1 MLHLREELAEARGL
15 REAAERERQEAVRLL
30 QEALRKAAEAKM
42 VDSNG
47 AGEEIEI
54 GKSSCQRLS
63 EENSE
68 KDTLEHKN
76 ENGCE
81 VAGNGFN
88 VAEVDE
94 GERKI
99 SEDSS
104 KCAERRRDPV
114 EGQALV
120 SSLLMDI
127 ELSSARHRDQ
137 VQPFLV
143 QVRLLLENKRLRAEL
158 LELESEMVGW
168 AHSSFSF
175 FIKIGNIFIMS

>member
-1 MLHLREELAEARGL
+1 MEAELLHLREELAEARGL

-47 AGEEIEI
+47 AGEE
-54 GKSSCQRLS
+54 KSSCQQRLS

-68 KDTLEHKN
+68 KDTFEHKN

-99 SEDSS
+99 SEDFS

-127 ELSSARHRDQ
+127 ELSSARVTQR
-137 VQPFLV
+137 PSATFPC
-143 QVRLLLENKRLRAEL
+143 A
-158 LELESEMVGW
+158 G
-168 AHSSFSF
+168 
-175 FIKIGNIFIMS
+175 

>member
-1 MLHLREELAEARGL
+1 MEAELLHLREELAEARGL

-47 AGEEIEI
+47 AGEGIEV

-63 EENSE
+63 EENS
-68 KDTLEHKN
+68 DTFEHKN

-99 SEDSS
+99 SEDFS

-120 SSLLMDI
+120 S
-127 ELSSARHRDQ
+127 
-137 VQPFLV
+137 
-143 QVRLLLENKRLRAEL
+143 
-158 LELESEMVGW
+158 
-168 AHSSFSF
+168 
-175 FIKIGNIFIMS
+175 

>member
-1 MLHLREELAEARGL
+1 MEAELLHLREELAEARGL

-47 AGEEIEI
+47 AGEGIEV
-54 GKSSCQRLS
+54 GKSSCQRLA
-63 EENSE
+63 EENSD
-68 KDTLEHKN
+68 KDTFEHKN

-99 SEDSS
+99 SEDFS

-127 ELSSARHRDQ
+127 ELSSARVTQR
-137 VQPFLV
+137 PSATFPC
-143 QVRLLLENKRLRAEL
+143 A
-158 LELESEMVGW
+158 G
-168 AHSSFSF
+168 
-175 FIKIGNIFIMS
+175 

>member
-1 MLHLREELAEARGL
+1 MEAELLHLREELAEARGL

-47 AGEEIEI
+47 AGEE
-54 GKSSCQRLS
+54 KSSCQRLS
-63 EENSE
+63 EENSD
-68 KDTLEHKN
+68 KDTFEHKN

-104 KCAERRRDPV
+104 KCAERGRDPV

-127 ELSSARHRDQ
+127 ELSSARVTQR
-137 VQPFLV
+137 PSATFPC
-143 QVRLLLENKRLRAEL
+143 A
-158 LELESEMVGW
+158 G
-168 AHSSFSF
+168 
-175 FIKIGNIFIMS
+175 

>member
-1 MLHLREELAEARGL
+1 MEAELLHLREELAEARGL

-47 AGEEIEI
+47 AGEGIEI

-63 EENSE
+63 EENSD
-68 KDTLEHKN
+68 KDTFEHKN

-94 GERKI
+94 GERK
-99 SEDSS
+99 DFS

-127 ELSSARHRDQ
+127 ELSSARVTQR
-137 VQPFLV
+137 PSATFPC
-143 QVRLLLENKRLRAEL
+143 A
-158 LELESEMVGW
+158 G
-168 AHSSFSF
+168 
-175 FIKIGNIFIMS
+175 

>member
-1 MLHLREELAEARGL
+1 MRTFSLYLPTMNCCFQTNAKLEAELVHLREELAEARGL

-47 AGEEIEI
+47 EEIEV

-63 EENSE
+63 EENSD
-68 KDTLEHKN
+68 KDTFEHKN

-99 SEDSS
+99 SEDFS

-127 ELSSARHRDQ
+127 ELSSARVTQR
-137 VQPFLV
+137 PSATFPC
-143 QVRLLLENKRLRAEL
+143 A
-158 LELESEMVGW
+158 G
-168 AHSSFSF
+168 
-175 FIKIGNIFIMS
+175 